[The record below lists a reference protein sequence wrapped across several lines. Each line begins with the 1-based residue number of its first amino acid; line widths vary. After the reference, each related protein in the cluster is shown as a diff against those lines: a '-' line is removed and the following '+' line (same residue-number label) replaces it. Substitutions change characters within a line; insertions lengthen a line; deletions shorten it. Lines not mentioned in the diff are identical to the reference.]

1 MDRLL
6 VRLTIALTAIYL
18 CVSYIL
24 AQFYGID
31 ILADWQSIPFE
42 LCVVVS
48 TFTAGRYHC
57 VYMRS
62 TAISILL
69 CDIITQVDNYY
80 DFLSVSA
87 HNLIPIGILALGIGT
102 SITLAIRHFY
112 KVAKLR
118 QKLKDRTI

>member
-6 VRLTIALTAIYL
+6 VRLTIALTAIYFMISF
-18 CVSYIL
+18 VY
-24 AQFYGID
+24 AQFFGID
-31 ILADWQSIPFE
+31 ILADWHSIPFE

-62 TAISILL
+62 TAISLLL

-80 DFLSVSA
+80 NFLSVSA
-87 HNLIPIGILALGIGT
+87 HNLIPIGILALGLGT

-118 QKLKDRTI
+118 RKLKDRTI